1 MKRISTG
8 LLVAFVLL
16 AGNAH
21 AGELTLKT
29 TEKYYAVM
37 NLKGA
42 MAHMI
47 ELATNQMLASTQFY
61 FSQDMKKRGMTEG
74 DIKIAL
80 SVIRTNVM
88 DLRNVMLANLDQ
100 LLPVKQIMSEIYY
113 PVLKKHFSEEE
124 IIDLIKFYQTPLGK
138 KTIEEMPAIMNESG
152 KLLNQSQYVPRL
164 QKFVAGEMEKRRDVV
179 KKEIEKEI
187 AKAREKKNPDK

>member
-124 IIDLIKFYQTPLGK
+124 ILDLIKFYQTPLGK
-138 KTIEEMPAIMNESG
+138 KTIEQMPAIMNESG

>member
-124 IIDLIKFYQTPLGK
+124 ILDLIKFYQTPLGK

-187 AKAREKKNPDK
+187 AKTREKKNPDK

>member
-1 MKRISTG
+1 
-8 LLVAFVLL
+8 
-16 AGNAH
+16 
-21 AGELTLKT
+21 
-29 TEKYYAVM
+29 M

-124 IIDLIKFYQTPLGK
+124 ILDLIKFYQTPLGK